1 VSSRLPRDLDPTP
14 LARAIADHRAAGLPL
29 IDLTESNP
37 TRVGLD
43 YDDDLLRPL
52 GEAAGLVY
60 DPQPLGLAAA
70 REAVSRQYARRG
82 LGVAVPADRVAL
94 TASTSESY
102 SLLFKALCDPGDA
115 VLVPRPSYPLFE
127 HLTALEGVAAVH
139 YDLEYHGTWRVDVD
153 SVRRALDRRTRA
165 MLIVSPNNPTGSRLH
180 RDDLAALAAMAGAR
194 GLPLIGDEVFADY
207 PIDPA
212 PHALSVLEQD
222 VAPAFSLG
230 GLSKSVGLPQ
240 VKLGWIAWRGVGAD
254 FQRAFEIAADTY
266 LSVSTPVQ
274 MAAAALLAGGSAIRE
289 QILCRVRA
297 NLACL
302 RGAASRHADV
312 SVLPVE
318 GGWSAVLHVPA
329 VLPEEALALTLLNE
343 DHVLVHPG
351 YFFDFPREAF
361 LVVSLIPAPARF
373 EEGIDRVLRRV
384 SRPAA

>member
-1 VSSRLPRDLDPTP
+1 
-14 LARAIADHRAAGLPL
+14 
-29 IDLTESNP
+29 
-37 TRVGLD
+37 
-43 YDDDLLRPL
+43 
-52 GEAAGLVY
+52 
-60 DPQPLGLAAA
+60 
-70 REAVSRQYARRG
+70 
-82 LGVAVPADRVAL
+82 
-94 TASTSESY
+94 
-102 SLLFKALCDPGDA
+102 
-115 VLVPRPSYPLFE
+115 
-127 HLTALEGVAAVH
+127 
-139 YDLEYHGTWRVDVD
+139 
-153 SVRRALDRRTRA
+153 
-165 MLIVSPNNPTGSRLH
+165 
-180 RDDLAALAAMAGAR
+180 
-194 GLPLIGDEVFADY
+194 
-207 PIDPA
+207 
-212 PHALSVLEQD
+212 
-222 VAPAFSLG
+222 
-230 GLSKSVGLPQ
+230 